1 MTEAPMARLTRNGR
15 GECRE
20 VPEDKSSTPSGVVGL
35 VELAEG
41 VPAAQAKVR
50 VTGFPASAKCDADG
64 AFAIWGL
71 PPGGWTL
78 RAEHPLAAGQTK
90 VRVGVAQGVT
100 TQTGS
105 IRLRATGSIRGR
117 VVLLD
122 PDDLATA
129 VVTVPEQGIATQP
142 NLDGGYLL
150 NGVAAGDREIVL
162 LHGRYSGAPQR
173 KATVKV
179 TALKVAEGPNFIR
192 STPYGSPALLDFG
205 TTFANATPQLAWKL
219 NNPDDTAAL
228 VQAVTITGADAGKFH
243 LVNLPPLPCS
253 VPGSGL
259 ELKLGLDASS
269 LGTFAAELRV
279 QGEAETVPFTEVVA
293 LKALVAP
300 PPFVPS
306 VPDVRIDPIELDFG
320 QMPGP
325 DTRPIQ
331 LVNDGNTNATF
342 YLVPSPGPFQ
352 LLTPPSF
359 PLSVP
364 AHSSQTVTVRAT
376 PPGPLGPVTSLLNFV
391 AQPGQRSLQLKATA
405 VWQ

>member
-1 MTEAPMARLTRNGR
+1 
-15 GECRE
+15 
-20 VPEDKSSTPSGVVGL
+20 V
-35 VELAEG
+35 
-41 VPAAQAKVR
+41 
-50 VTGFPASAKCDADG
+50 F
-64 AFAIWGL
+64 
-71 PPGGWTL
+71 
-78 RAEHPLAAGQTK
+78 
-90 VRVGVAQGVT
+90 
-100 TQTGS
+100 
-105 IRLRATGSIRGR
+105 
-117 VVLLD
+117 LD

-192 STPYGSPALLDFG
+192 SAPYGSPVLLDFG
-205 TTFANATPQLAWKL
+205 MTFANATPQLAWKL
-219 NNPDDTAAL
+219 NNPDDTAAD
-228 VQAVTITGADAGKFH
+228 VQSVTITGADAGKFH
-243 LVNLPPLPCS
+243 VVNLPPLPRT

-259 ELKLGLDASS
+259 ELKLGMDASS
-269 LGTFAAELRV
+269 LGTFAADLRV

-300 PPFVPS
+300 PPTPPK
-306 VPDVRIDPIELDFG
+306 PDVRIDPIELDFG

-331 LVNDGNTNATF
+331 LVNDGNANATF

-352 LLTPPSF
+352 LLTPPWF
-359 PLSVP
+359 PLLVP

-376 PPGPLGPVTSLLNFV
+376 PPGPSGPVTGFLKFV
-391 AQPGQRSLQLKATA
+391 AQPGQRSLQLKAIA

>member
-1 MTEAPMARLTRNGR
+1 MPL
-15 GECRE
+15 
-20 VPEDKSSTPSGVVGL
+20 VPEPDTSPSRVVGL
-35 VELAEG
+35 VELAAG
-41 VPAAQAKVR
+41 VPAAQALVN
-50 VTGFPASAKCDADG
+50 VVGYPASTKCDAHG
-64 AFAIWGL
+64 GFSITGL

-78 RAEHPLAAGQTK
+78 RAQHPLAAGQT
-90 VRVGVAQGVT
+90 RVPVGLTAGVT
-100 TQTGS
+100 THTGP
-105 IRLRATGSIRGR
+105 IRLRGTGSIRGR
-117 VVLLD
+117 VVFLD
-122 PDDLATA
+122 PDDVATA

-150 NGVAAGDREIVL
+150 NGVAAGDREIML
-162 LHGRYSGAPQR
+162 LHSRYSGAPQR

-179 TALKVAEGPNFIR
+179 TALKVADGPNFIR
-192 STPYGSPALLDFG
+192 SVPYGSPVLLDFG

-219 NNPDDTAAL
+219 NNPDATTAH
-228 VQAVTITGADAGKFH
+228 VKAVTITGADAGKFH
-243 LVNLPPLPCS
+243 VANLPALPHS

-259 ELKLGLDASS
+259 ELKLGVDASS

-293 LKALVAP
+293 LKAIVAP
-300 PPFVPS
+300 PPSPP

-331 LVNDGNTNATF
+331 LVNDGNANATF

-359 PLSVP
+359 PLLVP

-376 PPGPLGPVTSLLNFV
+376 PPGPSGPVTGFLKFV
-391 AQPGQRSLQLKATA
+391 AQPGQRSLQLKAIA